1 MRQYDAIR
9 DMSIEEMAEA
19 IVKMANECT
28 DCPGG
33 CIGCSSDKEYG
44 CEVIGN
50 IYDNPE
56 LLEDGK

>member
-33 CIGCSSDKEYG
+33 CIGCSECIQCTESRLRD
-44 CEVIGN
+44 EV
-50 IYDNPE
+50 E
-56 LLEDGK
+56 K